1 MAQESDN
8 YFDYTSDGNGGIVN
22 NPVPILQQQKSNI
35 TTNTFL
41 DPGNKTYDIPSNQ
54 QLNNF
59 GSSVE
64 VLPNLNETRRTSSSR
79 SLGFGEGRGTELQPK
94 PHSPSFTEINKKLSI
109 TIIDTLDDLLNKPDN
124 INWKDYALM
133 VFAKDDRYT
142 YFSILLIIFALIL
155 ILFYL

>member
-1 MAQESDN
+1 MSKESDN

-41 DPGNKTYDIPSNQ
+41 EPGNKTYDIPSNQ

-59 GSSVE
+59 GQSDTK
-64 VLPNLNETRRTSSSR
+64 PTTN
-79 SLGFGEGRGTELQPK
+79 PK
-94 PHSPSFTEINKKLSI
+94 PKLHSPSFTEINKKLSV

>member
-8 YFDYTSDGNGGIVN
+8 YFDYTSDGNGGMVN

-41 DPGNKTYDIPSNQ
+41 EPGNKTYDIQSNQ

-59 GSSVE
+59 GINTVKSSDSKPKHNS
-64 VLPNLNETRRTSSSR
+64 PNFN
-79 SLGFGEGRGTELQPK
+79 
-94 PHSPSFTEINKKLSI
+94 EINKKLSI

-124 INWKDYALM
+124 IKWTDYILM

>member
-8 YFDYTSDGNGGIVN
+8 YFDFTSDGNGGIVD
-22 NPVPILQQQKSNI
+22 NPVPILQQQKSDI

-41 DPGNKTYDIPSNQ
+41 EPGNKTYDIQSNQ

-59 GSSVE
+59 GISKEEAVRQG
-64 VLPNLNETRRTSSSR
+64 PTKPKLN
-79 SLGFGEGRGTELQPK
+79 
-94 PHSPSFTEINKKLSI
+94 SPSFNEINKKLSI

-124 INWKDYALM
+124 INWKDYILR

>member
-41 DPGNKTYDIPSNQ
+41 EPGNKTYDIPSNQ

-59 GSSVE
+59 GTPSSSD
-64 VLPNLNETRRTSSSR
+64 VLPNLNETKTP
-79 SLGFGEGRGTELQPK
+79 PK
-94 PHSPSFTEINKKLSI
+94 LHSPSFTEINKKLSI

-124 INWKDYALM
+124 INWKDYALI